1 MKLDKIIT
9 LANAKTEMA
18 FTAMIRS
25 LRATGCHLPVWV
37 IPYDNDIF
45 ILPENCIWW
54 EVPELITWVKANNMW
69 PAFRKIQ
76 CFTTTNYQFVD
87 SDIIFF
93 KNPEEFLKDHT
104 GFITSC
110 THWSNPGETITDET
124 LPFFKNKSST
134 WPKLTFNSG
143 QWACDEKLYE
153 IADLK
158 MFCENNYKETLFLKT
173 EIYKDQAGIN
183 LLVNH
188 TDIGVTNLTLPPI
201 NMNSTWAG
209 DYTDANSFLNFEAR
223 DKPYLIHW
231 AGTPVNNDKY
241 INSYLF
247 SFLEPHHKSQFLDM
261 QSHSKKKSVI
271 KSKLKQIYRIIKH

>member
-9 LANAKTEMA
+9 LANVKTEMA
-18 FTAMIRS
+18 FTAMVRS

-37 IPYDNDIF
+37 IPYDNDTF
-45 ILPENCIWW
+45 KLPENCVWW
-54 EVPELITWVKANNMW
+54 EVPEVITWVKANNMW

-93 KNPEEFLKDHT
+93 KNPEEFLKDHS

-110 THWSNPGETITDET
+110 THWSNPSETITEET

-143 QWACDEKLYE
+143 QWACDKKLYE

-158 MFCENNYKETLFLKT
+158 SFCENNYRETLFLKT
-173 EIYKDQAGIN
+173 QIYKDQAGIN

-188 TDIGVTNLTLPPI
+188 TDIEVTNLTLPPI

-209 DYTDANSFLNFEAR
+209 DYTDANSFSNFEAR

-231 AGTPVNNDKY
+231 AGTPVNNYKF
-241 INSYLF
+241 INSYFF
-247 SFLEPHHKSQFLDM
+247 SFLEPHQRSQFLDM
-261 QSHSKKKSVI
+261 QSHSKKKFFI
-271 KSKLKQIYRIIKH
+271 KSKLKQIYHIIKH